1 MFGKPKKFRNILK
14 RAAVGAAQAIAIGDE
29 IRDIE
34 SAHAAGIA
42 CAAVTWGY
50 AAPDAL
56 RALGPDLVFDRMED
70 IARSLVTTGGARNQ

>member
-34 SAHAAGIA
+34 AARAAGIA
-42 CAAVTWGY
+42 CGAVTWGY
-50 AAPDAL
+50 ATPQAL
-56 RALGPDLVFDRMED
+56 RALGPDLVFERMED
-70 IARSLVTTGGARNQ
+70 IASSLRSEAAE